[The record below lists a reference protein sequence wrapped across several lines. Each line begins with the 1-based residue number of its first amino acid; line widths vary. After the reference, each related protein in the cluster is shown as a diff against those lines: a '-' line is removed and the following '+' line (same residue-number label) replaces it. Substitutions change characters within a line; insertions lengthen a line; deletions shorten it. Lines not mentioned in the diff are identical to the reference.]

1 MRILVVD
8 DERAAR
14 QVLVH
19 LVSLVGEVETHEAA
33 SVAEAKSLLDQVQ
46 FDALLVDLRLSPDED
61 DRGGLLLVDEAR
73 ARSILSV
80 VVSGSHDVAAVR
92 NAMRMGAQDYVL
104 KDELCEELIVPVL
117 RSIQSRRTLER
128 EIVELR
134 SRAAANL
141 PHLIGA
147 SEAMQR
153 LRIMV
158 QRVAVSDRPVLVTGP
173 TGAGKEIVVR
183 AIHSLGRHPSAPL
196 FDLNCG
202 AFPEALVE
210 SQLFGHE
217 RGAFTGADK
226 KHEGFFAVASLGTVF
241 LDELAEMPLE
251 LQAKL
256 LRVLETGMYRP
267 VGASASRKFLGR
279 IIAATCADLEE
290 RVATGRFR
298 EDLYYRLNVLEV
310 RVPPLDER
318 REDIPMLLQ
327 YFASSQSRPLSFTEE
342 AYAYAQQVQW
352 RGNAR
357 QLRNVVDRLAVFA
370 PEGPI
375 TAQVFEQF
383 AGGRPLTSSSDP
395 LAALAREVLK
405 VDGGDKLRTAENLLI
420 HEALRLTQG
429 NKAAAAR
436 LLGVHRK
443 VVERRTDREM

>member
-1 MRILVVD
+1 MRVLVVD

-14 QVLVH
+14 QVLVR

-33 SVAEAKSLLDQVQ
+33 SVAEAKELLEQMP
-46 FDALLVDLRLSPDED
+46 FDALLVDLRLSPDAD
-61 DRGGLLLVDEAR
+61 DRDGLVLVNEAR

-92 NAMRMGAQDYVL
+92 TAMRMGAHDYVL
-104 KDELCEELIVPVL
+104 KDELSEELIVPVL
-117 RSIQSRRTLER
+117 RSIQSRRALER
-128 EIVELR
+128 EVTELR
-134 SRAAANL
+134 SRGAANVPSL
-141 PHLIGA
+141 VGT
-147 SEAMQR
+147 SRAMQQ
-153 LRIMV
+153 LRTMI

-173 TGAGKEIVVR
+173 TGAGKEVVVR
-183 AIHSLGRHPSAPL
+183 AIHALGRHPSAPL
-196 FDLNCG
+196 LDLNCG

-226 KHEGFFAVASLGTVF
+226 KHEGFFAVASVGTVF
-241 LDELAEMPLE
+241 LDELAEMPLD

-267 VGASASRKFLGR
+267 VGASTSRKFVGR

-310 RVPPLDER
+310 HVPSLDER

-327 YFASSQSRPLSFTEE
+327 HFASCQSRPLAFTEE
-342 AYAYAQQVQW
+342 AYAHAQQMQW

-357 QLRNVVDRLAVFA
+357 QLRNLVDRLAVFA
-370 PEGPI
+370 PDGPI
-375 TAQVFEQF
+375 TAEVLDQF
-383 AGGRPLTSSSDP
+383 AGGRPLASSSDP
-395 LAALAREVLK
+395 LAALVREVLK
-405 VDGGDKLRTAENLLI
+405 VDAGDKLRTAENLLI
-420 HEALRLTQG
+420 HEALRLTDG

-443 VVERRTDREM
+443 VVERRTDRGS